1 VGEVYVPNKV
11 DKRGCRL
18 GFVKFK
24 EVLDVEELSKKLE
37 NVWHGSYKLRV
48 PKPFT
53 IVTFT

>member
-18 GFVKFK
+18 GFVKLK

-37 NVWHGSYKLRV
+37 NVWH
-48 PKPFT
+48 
-53 IVTFT
+53 